1 MNIKLNNIF
10 KKAKAEKG
18 SSELPV
24 TLIVLPFIL
33 FMIFALIDVGF
44 YFNTRSQVQNV
55 LNQGVRE
62 MALYGGS
69 SAANPL
75 NNTGKSVTLNIRD
88 RLYDSST
95 RRCILSQCAPLVSNQ
110 APTSA
115 DFAQQAPRVTCTPT
129 RTARVGERV
138 SCTVTYTYYPV
149 VRDML
154 FGFTQFVTSPSF
166 TITSTSVSEV
176 GNR

>member
-1 MNIKLNNIF
+1 MNIKLNNIY
-10 KKAKAEKG
+10 KKARNEKG

-62 MALYGGS
+62 MALYGGN
-69 SAANPL
+69 SASNPL
-75 NNTGKSVTLNIRD
+75 NTTGKTVQQNITD
-88 RLYDSST
+88 RLYNSST
-95 RRCILSQCAPLVSNQ
+95 RRCVISQCAPLLTNQ
-110 APTSA
+110 SPTSTN
-115 DFAQQAPRVTCTPT
+115 FAQRRPTVSCTPS
-129 RTARVGERV
+129 RTTRVGQPV
-138 SCTVTYTYYPV
+138 SCTVTYTYHPV

-154 FGFTQFVTSPSF
+154 FGFTQFITSPSF
-166 TITSTSVSEV
+166 TVKATSISEV
-176 GNR
+176 GQ